1 MNNVWSKTQML
12 AERTI
17 TTPAKK
23 SAHLPRVVI
32 LQDLRLQPLADA
44 FDIAELVEELP
55 HIRRKLHRA
64 DVDARFS
71 HPLDLSRG
79 PRHEKVDVVAE
90 RLGVADHVAR
100 EQLERALALLL
111 GFLETHRVGLR
122 GAAQAAG
129 VLVEGGERVPDV
141 ENLLVVLAIVLYRF
155 IEDARMER
163 ALVPGRARFLQD

>member
-1 MNNVWSKTQML
+1 ML
-12 AERTI
+12 AERTNA
-17 TTPAKK
+17 TPAKK

-44 FDIAELVEELP
+44 FDISELVEELP
-55 HIRRKLHRA
+55 HVGRELHRA
-64 DVDARFS
+64 DVDAGLCHS
-71 HPLDLSRG
+71 LDLSRG
-79 PRHEKVDVVAE
+79 PRHEKVDIVAE

-141 ENLLVVLAIVLYRF
+141 EDRLVVRAIVLYRF
-155 IEDARMER
+155 VEDARMAR
-163 ALVPGRARFLQD
+163 ALVPGRSRFLQD